1 MNNKHSRATV
11 VVAAVMI
18 ICMCAL
24 SYGFYR
30 LLLSPIKG
38 QECAIEV
45 QFKDSRATY
54 IGRTV

>member
-11 VVAAVMI
+11 VVAVLMI

-24 SYGFYR
+24 CYGFYK
-30 LLLSPIKG
+30 LLIMPTKG

-45 QFKDSRATY
+45 QFKDSRVTY
-54 IGRTV
+54 LGTII